1 MLAEEGQHMDAGAL
15 GQETQVPHEQL
26 IALTDF
32 IAEQLPGWRDH
43 TDRPAQTGEDA
54 MTYHLCAFLNGASRR
69 STTWGHLQ
77 FITQAPTEDDGRR
90 KLDMTA
96 QPLETELVFAGSR
109 YTIFQPILPIECKRL
124 PTPVGKDRDEREYA
138 YSAQSTSGGIHRFKM
153 GAHGAKHSFAMM
165 IAYVQENTCAH
176 WLGEV
181 NGWIRDLSTSHG
193 PLWSPADQLKST
205 TAVEVS
211 GVVRMTSNHTRTDG
225 RADIVLEH
233 LWVRM

>member
-1 MLAEEGQHMDAGAL
+1 MLAEEGQQMDAGAL
-15 GQETQVPHEQL
+15 GQQVLVPHEQL
-26 IALTDF
+26 IALTEF

-43 TDRPAQTGEDA
+43 ADRPAQTGEDA

-69 STTWGHLQ
+69 STTWSHLQ
-77 FITQAPTEDDGRR
+77 FITQAPSESDGRR

-96 QPLETELVFAGSR
+96 QPLGSELVFAGSR

-124 PTPVGKDRDEREYA
+124 PTPVGKDRDNREYV

-153 GAHGAKHSFAMM
+153 GAHGSQHSFAAM

-181 NGWIRDLSTSHG
+181 NGWIQDLSNSHG
-193 PLWSPADQLKST
+193 PLWRHADQLLVSK
-205 TAVEVS
+205 AVEVG
-211 GVVRMTSNHTRTDG
+211 GVARMKSTHTRSNG
-225 RADIVLEH
+225 SADIVLEH

>member
-1 MLAEEGQHMDAGAL
+1 
-15 GQETQVPHEQL
+15 
-26 IALTDF
+26 
-32 IAEQLPGWRDH
+32 
-43 TDRPAQTGEDA
+43 

-77 FITQAPTEDDGRR
+77 FITQAPTETDGRR

-124 PTPVGKDRDEREYA
+124 PTPVGKDRDECEYV

-165 IAYVQENTCAH
+165 IAYVQGNTSTY
-176 WLGEV
+176 WLGQV
-181 NGWIRDLSTSHG
+181 NGWISNLATSHG
-193 PLWSPADQLKST
+193 PLWSLADQLQQT
-205 TAVEVS
+205 TAVEVG
-211 GVVRMTSNHTRTDG
+211 GVARMNSKHTRSNGTDI
-225 RADIVLEH
+225 RCV
-233 LWVRM
+233 